1 MEWPS
6 VKKLIDLCKLIMR
19 YSQNV
24 LNYFSILADITYAH
38 INCIKNE
45 KMMR

>member
-24 LNYFSILADITYAH
+24 LNYFSILADITY
-38 INCIKNE
+38 INYIINE